1 MLNNQQKGSNLTKK
15 YKNIYFDLD
24 NTLWDFKANSEETLK
39 ELFASYFP
47 DKESEFN
54 KFLSVYYPI
63 NDKLWVLYRKGVLS
77 KEVLREKR
85 FADSFKQLN
94 INHLKAND
102 FANDYLA
109 TCPYKTKLLPHSLQI
124 LDYLKQKDYRLFL
137 LTNGFKE
144 VQQIKI
150 VQSGLQNYFEKLIT
164 SEDSGYKKPHKKMF
178 QYALKSCHSKKKES
192 LMIGDDLDAD
202 VIASA
207 NFGMDC
213 VFFNP
218 KKQAH
223 KARTTY
229 EINSLDELEK
239 IL

>member
-1 MLNNQQKGSNLTKK
+1 MLNNQQKEDSLTKK

-39 ELFASYFP
+39 ELFTSYFP
-47 DKESEFN
+47 DKENEFKN
-54 KFLSVYYPI
+54 FLSVYYPI
-63 NDKLWVLYRKGVLS
+63 NDKLWVLYRKGLVS
-77 KEVLREKR
+77 KDVLREKR
-85 FADSFKQLN
+85 FAESFKQLK
-94 INHLKAND
+94 INHLKAYD
-102 FANDYLA
+102 FANDYLT
-109 TCPYKTKLLPHSLQI
+109 TCPYKTKLFPHSLEI

-144 VQQIKI
+144 IQQIK
-150 VQSGLQNYFEKLIT
+150 VAQSGLQKYFQKLIT

-178 QYALKSCHSKKKES
+178 QYALKSCHSKKNQS

-202 VIASA
+202 IIASI

-213 VFFNP
+213 VFFNSQ
-218 KKQAH
+218 KQIHTAQ
-223 KARTTY
+223 TTY